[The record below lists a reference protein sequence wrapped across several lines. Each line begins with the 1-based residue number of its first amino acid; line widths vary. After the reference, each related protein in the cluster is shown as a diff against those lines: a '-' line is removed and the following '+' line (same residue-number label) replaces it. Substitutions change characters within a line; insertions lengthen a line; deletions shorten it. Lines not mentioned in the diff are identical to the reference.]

1 MRSLLYILLVFSFS
15 LNAQS
20 SKKIEILNAD
30 STFANAKVHP
40 EYWRLI
46 NNVSFKHNDAIM
58 HCDSAYHYVADN
70 KMKAFGRIK
79 INQGDSIILTGN
91 KLTYHASKN
100 QVDLKGNVI
109 FIDKHMKL
117 LTNRLYYDLSS
128 NIVSYPDSGKIIDNQ
143 KIIYSKRGAYY
154 SVLHKFTFED
164 SVQVDAKNY
173 KILTDNMHYNSNSE
187 TTYFFGPSYIFYKN
201 KSIYCENGW
210 YNTKTE
216 KAQFKE
222 NAILKT
228 NEHSLRGDSLYYN
241 KKLGY
246 GKAMQNIVLHDTIEN
261 IKVFGNFAEYFE
273 SQERVEVT
281 ESPLLEMPFES
292 DTLFMHSNKF
302 ISIQKEGEKMLLA
315 YDKVKMFKSDI
326 QGKCDSLSYSIT
338 DSLLSMYVSPILW
351 TDEFQMTAD
360 SIIFFLK
367 KGGIERLYFYPNPMV
382 IAREDSLD
390 YNQIKGKHMT
400 AYFSKNNMNR
410 IDVEGNGQSM
420 FVVVDEEKNKKIG
433 LNYTECS
440 DMTLYF
446 KNKKLNMINYKIKP
460 NSVTTPIQDIKEDN
474 RYLKGLRWR
483 GDERPNSRKDIF
495 IE

>member
-1 MRSLLYILLVFSFS
+1 MRYLVYILLVFNFS

-30 STFANAKVHP
+30 STFANAKEHP

-46 NNVSFKHNDAIM
+46 NNVSFKHNNAIM
-58 HCDSAYHYVADN
+58 NCDSAYHYVTDN

-79 INQGDSIILTGN
+79 ITQGDSIVLTGN
-91 KLTYHASKN
+91 QLTYLAANNH
-100 QVDLKGNVI
+100 VDLKGNVI

-128 NIVSYPDSGKIIDNQ
+128 NTASYPDSGRIIDNQ

-154 SVLHKFTFED
+154 SMLHKFTFED
-164 SVQVDAKNY
+164 SVQVDAKDY
-173 KILTDNMHYNSNSE
+173 KILTDDMQYNSNSE

-241 KKLGY
+241 KKIGY
-246 GKAMQNIVLHDTIEN
+246 GKAMKNIVVHDSIEN
-261 IKVFGNFAEYFE
+261 IKVFGDFAEYFE

-281 ESPLLEMPFES
+281 ESPLLQMQLEG
-292 DTLFMHSNKF
+292 DTFFVHSNKF
-302 ISIQKEGEKMLLA
+302 VSIQKEGEKMLLA
-315 YDKVKMFKSDI
+315 YNDVKMFNSDI

-338 DSLLSMYVSPILW
+338 DSLLFMYLNPILW
-351 TDEFQMTAD
+351 VDEFQMTAD

-367 KGGIERLYFYPNPMV
+367 KGRIERLHMAPDPMV

-400 AYFSKNNMNR
+400 AYFGKINMNR
-410 IDVEGNGQSM
+410 LDVEGNGQSI

-446 KNKKLNMINYKIKP
+446 KNKKLNMINYKIQP
-460 NSVTTPIQDIKEDN
+460 NSVTTPIKDIKEEN
-474 RYLKGLRWR
+474 RYLKGLNWR
-483 GDERPNSRKDIF
+483 GDERPNKKQDIF